1 MTMESKDI
9 VFTGLGRAVSDLD
22 IPDGELSVSHNIIRD
37 NGSMKPIW
45 MPGDMITLES
55 GENLVYVHRTSEYR
69 NYIVNTNGT
78 LYFFTDDNPSRTYIA
93 SVPSDMKDIIA
104 VGNTLVVASDEGLQ
118 YILYKDEGYK
128 NLGTKPPEIVLRFHL
143 ESELMKGELFKID
156 DVSSEVEGN
165 VVTIGEADID
175 RVGVMELGA
184 VNKLIADATKD
195 NKIVYPC
202 FVRYAYRMYDGTSYI
217 MHSAPILLVPNT
229 ELAPVVCANY
239 PSEVTEDG
247 WRAMANVSSIKFSI
261 TDIDLSQWS
270 DVIQSVDIF
279 MSEQISTRNL
289 DSIVSQIKALDDTD
303 AVKSM
308 NYGFF
313 ASVGG
318 SVKSFGDMAREE
330 IGEGEFFGA
339 LYDDSMIRKDYRKI
353 IRDTS
358 NFYKVRSLDIKNL
371 KTEVNLPLFE
381 DETGDSASGVNLSSI
396 TLEERL
402 SDDYQTHDV
411 LYTEDLHVYNG
422 RLNISGV
429 KRGLFEGYGIDAMVA
444 DVPSTYAST
453 QFWTVYTHLKKN
465 GREVVVKNG
474 MGWLS
479 SFYPLYLFYPDTDAY
494 KMTIIKGMN
503 IPDGS
508 EMMDGYV
515 LDLTSHTGLNGAV
528 YFNGLNPA
536 PTSIFR
542 RLMAP
547 KVTDSVVDV
556 ANKVYTSEINNP
568 FYFPLAGINTVGSGE
583 ILGIATVTKALSQ
596 GQFGQFP
603 LYVFATDGVWA
614 MEVGDDGLY
623 RSIKPIS
630 RDVCINGISITQ
642 TDNAVLFVSEKGV
655 MMIDGSEISCISDM
669 MNGRSFDISSVSMLP
684 DVMEKE
690 SIPSDLRGIHDFMDY
705 ARVGRMAYD
714 YPNGRVILY
723 AEGMDYVYVFSLTS
737 LTWATLGASI
747 DNAVNDYP
755 DTYVQ
760 TGTGVKNLSTRID
773 YDNVSLVKTLL
784 VTRPLKL
791 GDDGYKTVY
800 EMVSRGAMDRKKGA
814 LLLWGSYDGIDYT
827 LIADATGNRI
837 YRTGGTAYRYYR
849 IGVVGEMPVGESL
862 SMVSMLFRRR
872 YGNKLR

>member
-1 MTMESKDI
+1 METKDI
-9 VFTGLGRAVSDLD
+9 AFTGIGRAVSDLD
-22 IPDGELSVSHNIIRD
+22 IQDGELSVSHNIIRD
-37 NGSMKPIW
+37 NGAMKPIW
-45 MPGDMITLES
+45 VPEDSFELEEGESLIYIHRVSGKTNFIITK
-55 GENLVYVHRTSEYR
+55 
-69 NYIVNTNGT
+69 NGV
-78 LYFFTDDNPSRTYIA
+78 LFFFTGNDKERVFIA
-93 SVPSDMKDIIA
+93 SVSDIKDVSSI
-104 VGNTLVVASDEGLQ
+104 GNTLVLTTGQGLH

-143 ESELMKGELFKID
+143 ESELMKGELFKMD

-165 VVTIGEADID
+165 VVTIVEADID

-239 PSEVTEDG
+239 PSGVTEDG

-261 TDIDLSQWS
+261 IDIGISEWS

-303 AVKSM
+303 AGKSM

-330 IGEGEFFGA
+330 VGEDEFFGV

-371 KTEVNLPLFE
+371 KTDVNLPLFE
-381 DETGDSASGVNLSSI
+381 DETGDSASGANLSSI

-411 LYTEDLHVYNG
+411 LYADDLHVYNG
-422 RLNISGV
+422 RLNISWV

-444 DVPSTYAST
+444 DVPSTDAST

-503 IPDGS
+503 VPDGS
-508 EMMDGYV
+508 EMVDGYV
-515 LDLTSHTGLNGAV
+515 LDLTSHAGLNGAV

-542 RLMAP
+542 RLTAP

-583 ILGIATVTKALSQ
+583 IVGVATITKALSQ

-630 RDVCINGISITQ
+630 RDVCINGSSITQ
-642 TDNAVLFVSEKGV
+642 TDNAVLFVTEKGV
-655 MMIDGSEISCISDM
+655 MMIDGSNVSCISDM
-669 MNGRSFDISSVSMLP
+669 MNGRSFDVEAVNCLA
-684 DVMEKE
+684 DVMVKE
-690 SIPSDLRGIHDFMDY
+690 SVPEELKGTHDFMDY
-705 ARVGRMAYD
+705 AREGRMVYD
-714 YPNGRVILY
+714 YPNGRVLLY
-723 AEGMDYVYVFSLTS
+723 APGHDYVFVFSLS
-737 LTWATLGASI
+737 SGTWATLGIGIANS
-747 DNAVNDYP
+747 VTDYP
-755 DTYVQ
+755 DAYIQV
-760 TGTGVKNLSTRID
+760 GSGVKNISKSVDHDGMTA
-773 YDNVSLVKTLL
+773 VKTLI
-784 VTRPLKL
+784 VTRPVKL

-800 EMVSRGAMDRKKGA
+800 ELIARGAMDRSKGA
-814 LLLWGSYDGIDYT
+814 VLLWGSHDGLEYV
-827 LIADATGNRI
+827 LIKGVTGNRI
-837 YRTGGTAYRYYR
+837 YRSGGTGYRYFR
-849 IGVVGEMPVGESL
+849 IGIVGNMIPGESL
-862 SMVSMLFRRR
+862 SMVSMRFRRK
-872 YGNKLR
+872 YGNRLR

>member
-1 MTMESKDI
+1 METKDI
-9 VFTGLGRAVSDLD
+9 AFTGIGRAVSDLD
-22 IPDGELSVSHNIIRD
+22 IQDGELSVSHNIIRD
-37 NGSMKPIW
+37 NGAMKPIW
-45 MPGDMITLES
+45 VPEDLFELEEGESLIYIHRVSGKTNFIITKNGVLFFFPGNDKER
-55 GENLVYVHRTSEYR
+55 V
-69 NYIVNTNGT
+69 
-78 LYFFTDDNPSRTYIA
+78 FIA
-93 SVPSDMKDIIA
+93 SVSDIKDVSSI
-104 VGNTLVVASDEGLQ
+104 GNTLVLTTGQGLH

-143 ESELMKGELFKID
+143 ESELMKGELFKMD

-165 VVTIGEADID
+165 VVTIVEADID

-239 PSEVTEDG
+239 PSGVTEDG

-261 TDIDLSQWS
+261 IDVGISEWS

-303 AVKSM
+303 AGKSM

-313 ASVGG
+313 SSAGE

-330 IGEGEFFGA
+330 VGEDEFFGV

-371 KTEVNLPLFE
+371 KTGVNLPLFE

-411 LYTEDLHVYNG
+411 LYADDLHVYNG

-444 DVPSTYAST
+444 DVPSTDAST

-494 KMTIIKGMN
+494 KMTIMKGMN
-503 IPDGS
+503 VPDGS
-508 EMMDGYV
+508 EMVDGYV

-542 RLMAP
+542 RLTAP
-547 KVTDSVVDV
+547 TVTDSVVGVD
-556 ANKVYTSEINNP
+556 NKVYTSEINNP

-583 ILGIATVTKALSQ
+583 IVGVATVTKALSQ

-630 RDVCINGISITQ
+630 RDVCINGSSITQ
-642 TDNAVLFVSEKGV
+642 TDDAVLFVTEKGV
-655 MMIDGSEISCISDM
+655 MMIDGSNVSCISDM
-669 MNGRSFDISSVSMLP
+669 MNGRSFDVDAVSCLA
-684 DVMEKE
+684 DVMVKE
-690 SIPSDLRGIHDFMDY
+690 SVPEELKGTHDFMDY
-705 ARVGRMAYD
+705 AREGRMVYD
-714 YPNGRVILY
+714 YPNGRVLLY
-723 AEGMDYVYVFSLTS
+723 APGHDHAFVFSLS
-737 LTWATLGASI
+737 SGTWATLGIGIANS
-747 DNAVNDYP
+747 VTDYP
-755 DTYVQ
+755 DAYIQV
-760 TGTGVKNLSTRID
+760 GSGVKNISTRMD
-773 YDNVSLVKTLL
+773 HDGMTAVKTLI
-784 VTRPLKL
+784 VTRPVKL

-800 EMVSRGAMDRKKGA
+800 ELIARGAMDRSKGA
-814 LLLWGSYDGIDYT
+814 VLLWGSHDGLEYV
-827 LIADATGNRI
+827 LIKGVTGNRI
-837 YRTGGTAYRYYR
+837 YRSGGTGYRYFR
-849 IGVVGEMPVGESL
+849 IGIVGNMIPGESL
-862 SMVSMLFRRR
+862 SMVSVRFRRK
-872 YGNKLR
+872 YGNRLR